1 VETPNLV
8 HELILL
14 SLEDE
19 GGQFSEIPDVSTR
32 CGIAGAA
39 LMELAL
45 RYRIDSDLKAL
56 WAVDSAPT
64 GDAILDV
71 VLSMVTAEP
80 ERLSIQ
86 RWLER
91 IAKSSS
97 YFRRIAVA
105 ELCSSGILE
114 EKDQQYRWALKRRA
128 YPVIRGRERLEAKRR
143 IIAAINPT
151 LRNSHGRS
159 GEAIPEDTDIALV
172 ALAQACRIFERVLPP
187 AEYRMAQPRI
197 EAVAR
202 LDLIGGEIARTAQSL
217 NDRVTFALRRFLI
230 SGLAGKVVLTFSVG
244 VFGFFALPISRQFF
258 PGGHK
263 NLALAGSFLV
273 FAAPALASPFGGAV
287 IGYMSDRISRKGATR
302 AVTLMMVL
310 PALGVCLLPNYD
322 AIGVFAPILMIGLQ
336 CIKGFAG
343 GGDHSASLV
352 LLTEGAP
359 ANRRGFYSS
368 FSYVGAAA
376 GLLLASGLGCV
387 LTSVM
392 SSQNVERF
400 GLRIALL
407 VGLALSLSLLIFRSR
422 LPPEA
427 ILEQVE
433 HDMRR
438 SSNASFVWQLFD
450 QWRPI
455 LRVLGCGLFDYTAWV
470 VCFVYVISWLEQRG
484 NFSASQ
490 CMLINA
496 CGLAVAMAVQ
506 PVSGALSDRI
516 GRKPVLLASTA
527 AMLIL
532 AWPLYWLASQPAL
545 FQVLTAV
552 LGFAVILGAF
562 EGVIGAFD
570 SEAVPKYVRCSAL
583 SLGYN
588 ISGVIGVLAPIVLLL
603 MIQITGNPLA
613 PAFLL
618 MAIAA
623 ASFVAVASARH
634 AYIPGQL

>member
-1 VETPNLV
+1 VEIPNLI

-14 SLEDE
+14 TLEDE

-45 RYRIDSDLKAL
+45 RRRIDSDLKAL
-56 WAVDSAPT
+56 WTVDPAPT

-80 ERLSIQ
+80 QRLSIQ

-105 ELCSSGILE
+105 QLCSCGILE

-143 IIAAINPT
+143 IIAAINSKRP
-151 LRNSHGRS
+151 NSHG
-159 GEAIPEDTDIALV
+159 GPDETIPEDTDIALV
-172 ALAQACRIFERVLPP
+172 ALAQACRIFERVLSP
-187 AEYRMAQPRI
+187 AEYGMAQPRI

-217 NDRVTFALRRFLI
+217 NDRVAFALRRFLI

-244 VFGFFALPISRQFF
+244 VFGFFALPISHQFF
-258 PGGHK
+258 PAGHK
-263 NLALAGSFLV
+263 NLALTGSFLV

-287 IGYMSDRISRKGATR
+287 IGYMSDRISRKAATR

-322 AIGVFAPILMIGLQ
+322 AIGVFAPILMIVLQ

-376 GLLLASGLGCV
+376 GLLLAAGLGCV
-387 LTSVM
+387 LTSVL

-407 VGLALSLSLLIFRSR
+407 VGLALSVSLLIFRSR

-438 SSNASFVWQLFD
+438 SSNDSFVRQLFD

-490 CMLINA
+490 CLLINA
-496 CGLAVAMAVQ
+496 CGLAVAMAAQ
-506 PVSGALSDRI
+506 PASGALSDRI

-527 AMLIL
+527 AMVIL
-532 AWPLYWLASQPAL
+532 AWPLYWLASQPSL
-545 FQVLTAV
+545 LQVLTAV
-552 LGFAVILGAF
+552 LSFAVILGAF

-588 ISGVIGVLAPIVLLL
+588 ISGVIGVLAPIVLVW

-623 ASFVAVASARH
+623 TSFIAVASARH
-634 AYIPGQL
+634 TYIPGQV